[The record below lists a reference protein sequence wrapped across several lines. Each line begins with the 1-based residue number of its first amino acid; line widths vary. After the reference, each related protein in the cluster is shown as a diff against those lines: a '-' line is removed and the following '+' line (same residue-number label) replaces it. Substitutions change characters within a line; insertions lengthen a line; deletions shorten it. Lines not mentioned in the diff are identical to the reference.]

1 MKHLIYPL
9 LLFVA
14 MPLLLASCS
23 DDMEGVEE
31 TVQVTFRAEI
41 PGNIMTRAEAEG
53 GEADNSA
60 EVATSTYPVNQLV
73 CAVFE
78 NGTEIGALR
87 QTIDLSKVTGENIE
101 YSPALIKG
109 RSYQI
114 AFWACDK
121 DAYNVTDMKNITRV
135 AQCDAFTAT
144 ASTGTV
150 TGAFT
155 QQVTLTR
162 PFAQLNMGVTEAD
175 WNAVKTGFELE
186 PSSTTVTVSNC
197 YNVYN
202 AVEGKGVGEPNT
214 QTYTCTSTGSDLVV
228 GETTYKSLFMDYL
241 LVANDSETHTV
252 TYTIKA
258 EGVAINGSNGLAIS
272 NVPLKTNCKTN
283 IVGTLMT
290 GTAEYT
296 ITISEGFSADSNT
309 VKVPAETNTDNQ

>member
-1 MKHLIYPL
+1 
-9 LLFVA
+9 
-14 MPLLLASCS
+14 
-23 DDMEGVEE
+23 
-31 TVQVTFRAEI
+31 
-41 PGNIMTRAEAEG
+41 
-53 GEADNSA
+53 
-60 EVATSTYPVNQLV
+60 
-73 CAVFE
+73 
-78 NGTEIGALR
+78 
-87 QTIDLSKVTGENIE
+87 
-101 YSPALIKG
+101 
-109 RSYQI
+109 
-114 AFWACDK
+114 
-121 DAYNVTDMKNITRV
+121 MKNITR
-135 AQCDAFTAT
+135 ATQCDAFTAT

-197 YNVYN
+197 YSAYN
-202 AVEGKGVGEPNT
+202 AVEGKGVGEPST

-296 ITISEGFSADSNT
+296 ITISDGFSTGSNT